1 MKQLYNYRQPNDT
14 VRLCKNHVCIE
25 ARGCNGQLIVVALAV
40 LLIST
45 AIYYL
50 AKARQVQY

>member
-1 MKQLYNYRQPNDT
+1 MKQLYNYRQPNDN
-14 VRLCKNHVCIE
+14 VRLCKKDICIE
-25 ARGCNGQLIVVALAV
+25 ARGHNGQLIVVALAV

-50 AKARQVQY
+50 AKARQIQ

>member
-14 VRLCKNHVCIE
+14 VRLCKKDICIE
-25 ARGCNGQLIVVALAV
+25 ARGRNGQLIVVALAV

>member
-14 VRLCKNHVCIE
+14 VRLCKKDVCIE
-25 ARGCNGQLIVVALAV
+25 ARGRNGQLIVVALAV

-50 AKARQVQY
+50 AKAKQVHY